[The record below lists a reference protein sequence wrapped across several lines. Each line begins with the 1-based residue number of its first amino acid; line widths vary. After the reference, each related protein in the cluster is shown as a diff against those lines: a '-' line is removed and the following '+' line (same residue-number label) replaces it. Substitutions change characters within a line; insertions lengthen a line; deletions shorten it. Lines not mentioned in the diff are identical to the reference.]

1 MTQPPFTSRHVATA
15 DGLKLHVR
23 DYDGAAASALPVVC
37 LPGLSRTTADFAVLA
52 EALAAS
58 DGRRVLVIDSRGR
71 GLSDRD
77 PDPRNY
83 NPAIEGGD
91 VLAVLAATGVTEAI
105 FVGTSRG
112 GIITMLL
119 APHRPELIRG
129 AVLND
134 IGPVLE
140 RAGLERIRGYVG
152 KLPQPRSW
160 DEAVA
165 SLKRIAGRDFTA
177 LDEAGWLH
185 YARLTFREEDGRF
198 APVYDPALMHNVAA
212 MDLDDI
218 PTLWPQFEALGGVPV
233 LVVRGENSD
242 LLSVATAAEMR
253 RRHPDCRLLSVPGQ
267 GHAPFLTDPPT
278 VAAIRDFVARCSK
291 LPRVPARARP

>member
-1 MTQPPFTSRHVATA
+1 MAQASFTSRHIPTA
-15 DGLKLHVR
+15 DGLRLHVR
-23 DYDGAAASALPVVC
+23 DYDGAASSAPPVVC
-37 LPGLSRTTADFAVLA
+37 LPGLSRTTADFAILA
-52 EALAAS
+52 EALAAA

-83 NPAIEGGD
+83 NLATESGD
-91 VLAVLAATGVTEAI
+91 VLAVLAAMGVAEAI

-112 GIITMLL
+112 GLITMLL
-119 APHRPELIRG
+119 APHHPELIRG

-160 DEAVA
+160 AEAVA
-165 SLKRIAGRDFTA
+165 TLKRIAGRDFTA
-177 LDEAGWLH
+177 LNDADWLH
-185 YARLTFREEDGRF
+185 YARLTFAEEDGRF
-198 APVYDPALMHNVAA
+198 VPVYDPALMHNVAA

-218 PTLWPQFEALGGVPV
+218 PTLWPQFEALGRVPV

-242 LLSVATAAEMR
+242 LLSVGTAVEMR
-253 RRHPDCRLLSVPGQ
+253 RRHPDCTLLSVPGQ
-267 GHAPFLTDPPT
+267 GHAPFLTDDMT
-278 VAAIRDFVARCSK
+278 IEAIRGFISRCAE
-291 LPRVPARARP
+291 LA

>member
-1 MTQPPFTSRHVATA
+1 MTQAAFTSRYIPTA
-15 DGLKLHVR
+15 DGLKLHLR
-23 DYDGAAASALPVVC
+23 DYGGVSSSTPPVVC
-37 LPGLSRTTADFAVLA
+37 LPGLSRTTADFAILA
-52 EALAAS
+52 EALAAM
-58 DGRRVLVIDSRGR
+58 DGRRVLVIDARGR

-83 NPAIEGGD
+83 NPAIESGD
-91 VLAVLAATGVTEAI
+91 VLTALAAMGVAEAI

-112 GIITMLL
+112 GIVTMLL
-119 APHRPELIRG
+119 APHHPELIRG
-129 AVLND
+129 VVLND

-165 SLKRIAGRDFTA
+165 VLKRIAGRDFTA
-177 LDEAGWLH
+177 LRDADWLH
-185 YARLTFREEDGRF
+185 YAHLTFRDEDGRF

-253 RRHPDCRLLSVPGQ
+253 RRHPDCTLLSVPGQ
-267 GHAPFLTDPPT
+267 GHAPFLTDAPT
-278 VAAIRDFVARCSK
+278 VAAIRDFVARCSRS
-291 LPRVPARARP
+291 PRAPACPRP

>member
-1 MTQPPFTSRHVATA
+1 MTQASFTSRHVPIA
-15 DGLKLHVR
+15 DGLKLHLR
-23 DYDGAAASALPVVC
+23 DYEGAASSLLPVVC

-52 EALAAS
+52 EALADG

-83 NPAIEGGD
+83 NPAIESGD
-91 VLAVLAATGVTEAI
+91 VLTVLAAMGVGEAI

-119 APHRPELIRG
+119 APHPELIRG

-140 RAGLERIRGYVG
+140 RAGLERIRSYVG
-152 KLPQPRSW
+152 KLPQPKSW
-160 DEAVA
+160 TEAVA
-165 SLKRIAGRDFTA
+165 VLKRVAGRDFTA
-177 LDEAGWLH
+177 LADADWLH

-198 APVYDPALMHNVAA
+198 EPVYDPALMHNVGA

-218 PTLWPQFEALGGVPV
+218 PTLWPQFEALGAVPV

-253 RRHPDCRLLSVPGQ
+253 RRHPDCTLLTVPGQ
-267 GHAPFLTDPPT
+267 GHAPFLTDAPT
-278 VAAIRDFVARCSK
+278 IAAIRDFVARCSN
-291 LPRVPARARP
+291 LPERAHPRP